1 MNKKMINKVVAEKV
15 VNAAVQTSR
24 MPNQGCPFF
33 LGKPNP
39 KIDLTSDDYEQLYTF
54 MKKN

>member
-24 MPNQGCPFF
+24 MPNQNCMFVF
-33 LGKPNP
+33 GKAKP
-39 KIDLTSDDYEQLYTF
+39 KFDLTPDDYEQLYTF